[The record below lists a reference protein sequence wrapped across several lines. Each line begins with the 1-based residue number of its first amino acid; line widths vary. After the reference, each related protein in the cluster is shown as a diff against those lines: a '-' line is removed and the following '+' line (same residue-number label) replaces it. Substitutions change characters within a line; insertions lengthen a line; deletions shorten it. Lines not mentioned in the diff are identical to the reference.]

1 VNATKGPSRRAV
13 VVLAA
18 LVLGLLGQG
27 LAPAGADATTRRQD
41 HMVVLTND
49 DRADRSRAAL
59 ALDQKLSRYAERHS
73 RRMAK
78 AGHLFHSADLAD
90 VLRGRHWSIGG
101 ENVGVGSTLSGL
113 EDAFMESRAHRRNIL
128 RKGFDHLAVGI
139 VRSDGTYWVT
149 VIFYG

>member
-73 RRMAK
+73 RRMARV
-78 AGHLFHSADLAD
+78 GHLFHSADLAD

-101 ENVGVGSTLSGL
+101 ENVGVGSTLDGL
-113 EDAFMESRAHRRNIL
+113 EDAFMASRAHRRNIL